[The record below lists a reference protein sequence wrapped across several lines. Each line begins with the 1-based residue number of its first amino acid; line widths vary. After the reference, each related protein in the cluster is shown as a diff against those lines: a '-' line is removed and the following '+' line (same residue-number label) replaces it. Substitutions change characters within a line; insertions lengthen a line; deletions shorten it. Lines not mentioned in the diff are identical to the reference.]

1 MHKISILSLIF
12 LSAIY
17 SQTYDIGDVVSLENQ
32 MSAYEVCYGDYPNDS
47 LKLAD
52 FNGALNGGHHN
63 VIFIDMSASW

>member
-1 MHKISILSLIF
+1 MNKISILSLIF

-32 MSAYEVCYGDYPNDS
+32 MSAYEVCYGAYPNDS

-52 FNGALNGGHHN
+52 FNGGLNGGN
-63 VIFIDMSASW
+63 YVITFIAIQNGG